1 MFVTYFPI
9 IPNQTIIIAN
19 KRFITQKHLITHN
32 FTTMKKKQ
40 RAYAGKDVEML
51 LVLKVMIGH
60 AISIKDFLIE
70 ERPIWKDPFFDN
82 TNNRIDEAFSNY
94 LGIDNALNLR
104 EATQL
109 LLSISETAT
118 DALSKVKVQIE
129 EDFRKKPQR
138 RDAIL
143 QTLSINRFYR
153 DANKGDQEALIQLLY
168 TFEKNL
174 TPALKKEIVEAGT
187 NSKWLNVIIEQAIL
201 LRNANVT
208 QETAKDLRKSASAD
222 KVEALNE
229 LYLDVKSI
237 ATIARRFLKGKSI
250 EQSKFSYSGNLK
262 QMNRKP
268 TKKKTDADTNYPKPT
283 AILSPEEEIILDNI
297 DPSIVSTQS
306 KTVSTNQHDD
316 KITTAS
322 QDNEIV

>member
-60 AISIKDFLIE
+60 AISIKDPLIE
-70 ERPIWKDPFFDN
+70 ERPIWKDPFFEN
-82 TNNRIDEAFSNY
+82 TNNRIDQAFSNY
-94 LGIDNALNLR
+94 LGIDNALDLR

-138 RDAIL
+138 REAIL

-153 DANKGDQEALIQLLY
+153 DANRGDQEALIQLLY

-174 TPALKKEIVEAGT
+174 TPALKTEIVEAGT
-187 NSKWLNVIIEQAIL
+187 NIKWLNVIIDQAIL

-229 LYLDVKSI
+229 LYLDVKGI
-237 ATIARRFLKGKSI
+237 AAIIRRFLKGKPL
-250 EQSKFSYSGNLK
+250 EQSKFSYTSNLK

-268 TKKKTDADTNYPKPT
+268 TKKKTDNETDQPNST
-283 AILSPEEEIILDNI
+283 ATLSPEEEIILDNLNT
-297 DPSIVSTQS
+297 SAVSTPS
-306 KTVSTNQHDD
+306 KNVSTNQNNDNS
-316 KITTAS
+316 TTAS
-322 QDNEIV
+322 QDNEIA